1 VRFIS
6 TRGGQETDLT
16 GAVMQGLAAD
26 GGLFVPDALPRIDPA
41 RIEGESLAEIAAEM
55 LAPFFA
61 DSMLESELGIIC
73 REALDFPVPLRE
85 LKGAPAPLAVLES
98 GEYLEAF
105 EVLRRSGKVRYCGVA
120 CETSTQSASARQ
132 CFDTPGIAAVQIQA
146 HLLDTTHREIAA
158 EGTRRDVAVIARNPR
173 DQGFLT
179 SAYGDLTA
187 ETYAASA
194 RVVAERAAREHP
206 GHVLIRPDRTHA
218 QAALQFLLRDP
229 GIAVVLPRIWNEAGL
244 REALGT
250 LHAPDL
256 SAAERAEIEVVR
268 KGL

>member
-1 VRFIS
+1 MY
-6 TRGGQETDLT
+6 T
-16 GAVMQGLAAD
+16 
-26 GGLFVPDALPRIDPA
+26 
-41 RIEGESLAEIAAEM
+41 
-55 LAPFFA
+55 
-61 DSMLESELGIIC
+61 
-73 REALDFPVPLRE
+73 LDQIV
-85 LKGAPAPLAVLES
+85 
-98 GEYLEAF
+98 
-105 EVLRRSGKVRYCGVA
+105 RSGKVRYCGVA

-194 RVVAERAAREHP
+194 REEAERAARAHRFDF
-206 GHVLIRPDRTHA
+206 LIRPDRSLA